1 VAHLVIIDKDRKGED
16 VKTLIPADRPMTIGR
31 GAASSLRIRDAKMS
45 RVHCELTVAGGAT
58 TVKDLNSM
66 NGTLVNGKRITSAT
80 LKDGDIVLA
89 GYTQFRY
96 VADEAGKAAAKPEK
110 ELEVTFRPDSAG
122 AGAEDKIPASKL
134 PPKPKPARGARGAA
148 TTSGRAQA
156 RKRPALSG
164 PARKRTGGGTSRARK
179 PPRNSR
185 DADTAAGKTKPS
197 DAQDDAGI
205 VARFSITCDGPGRAL
220 KRGEMLCCCCHRL
233 VTAKEIKAGKG
244 TNIHGQVCCPE
255 CLAGDPLLGKT
266 VAGYRIDAKLG
277 TGAWSSTYKAEQL
290 SMARSVVFRA
300 IRSELMA
307 DPELSTQFLAT
318 IKRGGQISHPNLVRM
333 YDIGRTAKRCYA
345 SVEYI
350 DGESVRQLLTK
361 KPGFAA
367 EEAAQIII
375 EVASA
380 VDVAHRRNVLHR
392 DIRPANIILNEERI
406 PKLAGLG
413 FAKII
418 EDAAAAGAIK
428 IQHAADIVRYWAPEC
443 LTQPKRAGKRADVYS
458 LAATLYAMLAR
469 RPAFDEYDPV
479 KLVTMIREVRPAPLD
494 SIRKDVPR
502 RLAAIVAKAMAKNP
516 TDRYPGCQ
524 FFIRDLRKARSAL
537 G

>member
-31 GAASSLRIRDAKMS
+31 SAASSLRIRDAKMS

-58 TVKDLNSM
+58 TIKDLNSM
-66 NGTLVNGKRITSAT
+66 NGTLVNGKRITSVT

-96 VADEAGKAAAKPEK
+96 VADEA
-110 ELEVTFRPDSAG
+110 
-122 AGAEDKIPASKL
+122 AEDEIPAFKL

-156 RKRPALSG
+156 RKRPAASG
-164 PARKRTGGGTSRARK
+164 PARKRTGGTSRARK
-179 PPRNSR
+179 LPSSSR
-185 DADTAAGKTKPS
+185 GADTTAGKTKPA

-220 KRGEMLCCCCHRL
+220 KRGEMLCSCCRRL
-233 VTAKEIKAGKG
+233 VTAKEIKVGKG

-300 IRSELMA
+300 VRAELMA
-307 DPELSTQFLAT
+307 DPELSSQFLAT
-318 IKRGGQISHPNLVRM
+318 IKRGGQISHPNLIRM

-361 KPGFAA
+361 KPGFAV

-469 RPAFDEYDPV
+469 RPPFDEHDPV
-479 KLVTMIREVRPAPLD
+479 KLVAMIREAWPAPLD
-494 SIRKDVPR
+494 SVRNDVPH

>member
-1 VAHLVIIDKDRKGED
+1 MAHLVIIDKDRKGED
-16 VKTLIPADRPMTIGR
+16 VKTQIPADRAMTIGR
-31 GAASSLRIRDAKMS
+31 SAASSFRIRDTKMS
-45 RVHCELTVAGGAT
+45 RVHCELTLAGGVT
-58 TVKDLNSM
+58 TIKDLSSM
-66 NGTLVNGKRITSAT
+66 NGTLVNGKRITSVA
-80 LKDGDIVLA
+80 LKDGDVILA

-96 VADEAGKAAAKPEK
+96 VSDEAGEAAAKPEK

-122 AGAEDKIPASKL
+122 AGAEDKIPALKL
-134 PPKPKPARGARGAA
+134 PPKPKPARGARGAT
-148 TTSGRAQA
+148 TTSGRA
-156 RKRPALSG
+156 RTPRRPAG
-164 PARKRTGGGTSRARK
+164 PGAAKKRTGGTSRTQRSPRK
-179 PPRNSR
+179 PQG
-185 DADTAAGKTKPS
+185 ADTRGGKTKSP
-197 DAQDDAGI
+197 DAQDDAGT

-220 KRGEMLCCCCHRL
+220 KRGEMLCCCCRRL
-233 VTAKEIKAGKG
+233 VTAKEIKVGKG

-307 DPELSTQFLAT
+307 DPELSTQFLAAV
-318 IKRGGQISHPNLVRM
+318 KRGGQISHPNLTRM

-350 DGESVRQLLTK
+350 DGESVRQLLGK

-367 EEAAQIII
+367 DEAAQIIT

-392 DIRPANIILNEERI
+392 DIRPANIILNEEGI

-413 FAKII
+413 FAKTI

-469 RPAFDEYDPV
+469 RPAFDEHDPV
-479 KLVTMIREVRPAPLD
+479 KLVAMIREAPAAPLD
-494 SIRKDVPR
+494 SIRNDVPR
-502 RLAAIVAKAMAKNP
+502 RLAVIVAKAMAKNP

-524 FFIRDLRKARSAL
+524 FFIRDLRKARNAL
-537 G
+537 S

>member
-1 VAHLVIIDKDRKGED
+1 MIIDKDRKGED
-16 VKTLIPADRPMTIGR
+16 VKTLIPGDRPMTIGR

-45 RVHCELTVAGGAT
+45 RVHCELTVAGGVT

-66 NGTLVNGKRITSAT
+66 NGTLVNGKRVTAAT
-80 LKDGDIVLA
+80 LADGDIVLA

-96 VADEAGKAAAKPEK
+96 VADEAGEAAK
-110 ELEVTFRPDSAG
+110 DG
-122 AGAEDKIPASKL
+122 IPAFKPL
-134 PPKPKPARGARGAA
+134 PKPRPARGARGATA
-148 TTSGRAQA
+148 AGGRTPAP
-156 RKRPALSG
+156 RRPAVSG
-164 PARKRTGGGTSRARK
+164 PARKRTDGASRARK
-179 PPRNSR
+179 PPRRSQGT
-185 DADTAAGKTKPS
+185 DTTAGGTKPS
-197 DAQDDAGI
+197 DAQDAAGI
-205 VARFSITCDGPGRAL
+205 VARFNITCDGPGRAL
-220 KRGEMLCCCCHRL
+220 NKGEIQCCCCRRL
-233 VTAKEIKAGKG
+233 VAAKEVKTGKA

-300 IRSELMA
+300 IRAELMA
-307 DPELSTQFLAT
+307 DPELSAQFLAAV
-318 IKRGGQISHPNLVRM
+318 KRGGQISHPNLIRM

-361 KPGFAA
+361 KPGFAV
-367 EEAAQIII
+367 EEAVQIII
-375 EVASA
+375 EVARA

-428 IQHAADIVRYWAPEC
+428 IQHATDIVRYWAPEC
-443 LTQPKRAGKRADVYS
+443 LTEPKRAGKRADVYS

-469 RPAFDEYDPV
+469 RPPFDEHRPAE
-479 KLVTMIREVRPAPLD
+479 LVAMIRDAWPAPLD
-494 SIRKDVPR
+494 SIRSDVPR

-537 G
+537 S